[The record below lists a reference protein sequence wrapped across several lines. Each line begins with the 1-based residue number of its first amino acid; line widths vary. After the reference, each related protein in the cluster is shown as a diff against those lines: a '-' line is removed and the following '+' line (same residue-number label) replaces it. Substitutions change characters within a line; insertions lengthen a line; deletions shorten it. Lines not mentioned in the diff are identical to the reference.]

1 MHMDKYC
8 TVVVQMQRKPRVGAN
23 RTIHSHTYYTC
34 EITTM
39 GMKDTGTGK
48 RVQLV
53 FILFYFWQF

>member
-1 MHMDKYC
+1 
-8 TVVVQMQRKPRVGAN
+8 
-23 RTIHSHTYYTC
+23 
-34 EITTM
+34 M